1 MTFLLDSF
9 YIGCLHQSET
19 FYFILFYITYQV
31 ILTKKQKMS

>member
-19 FYFILFYITYQV
+19 FILFYITYQV

>member
-19 FYFILFYITYQV
+19 FLFYITYQV
-31 ILTKKQKMS
+31 ILTKKLKML